1 MIEKIESLSGLGLF
15 NKQGRSPDFQRYT
28 LIYGWNGSGKTTLSR
43 LFEALPDGKHGKF
56 ASLKYSVTDE
66 GSKYVQSSNYP
77 RPVAV
82 FNRHFVEENA
92 PSLSDPEA
100 PSKHIFIVG
109 EEDKELAKQVQDSKE
124 EREKLTKARDTDD
137 KATGYISLK
146 SLKQNNTK
154 LRDKTFTDVARTI
167 AAIGS
172 GKAVRNY
179 NRTHAQTAFEALTKK
194 VILSAADLKGNFALV
209 GQEIRQEL
217 PLIDLGNIEQEIADI
232 LKNSAT
238 LMKKTIARSVIKELD
253 DDREYADWAA
263 KGFQIHS
270 EHGNKTECVFC
281 GQPMPE
287 ERWKLLEEYFNK
299 KYEEIVKEITEE
311 RNKLRGCYDRI
322 MKIEPADSA
331 AVYPDLKK
339 DYDIALKSLADS
351 KKLALEQVENV
362 GKTLNEKLA
371 KLSTELVLE
380 DTVNLSSVT
389 EAVVLVNSSIG
400 SHNKRSKDFEKSQE
414 AIFKKLEI
422 HYLSE
427 QYDTITD
434 LNSKIEEYSKKI
446 DEYTTRIN
454 TLNKEIL
461 DNEGKLRNT
470 KIACAELNE
479 LITQLLGR
487 DEIQLEDNDTGY
499 FIRRNGSE
507 IAHGLSEGEQTTIAF
522 AYFLTT
528 LKDNGGN
535 IKDKLIVIDDPISS
549 LDADS
554 IYRVGSLIKTRLN
567 KAHQL
572 IVMTHNYDLLNH
584 LKKWFRLGEIKDQS
598 TMLMIKNTIVDKK
611 RTATIAGIDPLI
623 SRYES
628 EYHYLFAKLLNFD
641 SETKPDDK
649 GTIAGVYHYPNIARK
664 VLECYLSFRTPGS
677 DLYAGLSKLKR
688 LGTKSI
694 TSSDVDDVH
703 SFVNSHSHLDSK
715 TGLIQFDLKLAKNA
729 EEYIKKTL
737 KIIEK
742 SDEQHY
748 KSMVKEVGV

>member
-15 NKQGRSPDFQRYT
+15 NKQGRSPDFQR
-28 LIYGWNGSGKTTLSR
+28 
-43 LFEALPDGKHGKF
+43 
-56 ASLKYSVTDE
+56 
-66 GSKYVQSSNYP
+66 
-77 RPVAV
+77 
-82 FNRHFVEENA
+82 HFVKENA

-109 EEDKELAKQVQDSKE
+109 KEDKELAKQVQDSKE

-322 MKIEPADSA
+322 MKIERADSA
-331 AVYPDLKK
+331 AVYPDFKK

-414 AIFKKLEI
+414 A
-422 HYLSE
+422 
-427 QYDTITD
+427 
-434 LNSKIEEYSKKI
+434 
-446 DEYTTRIN
+446 
-454 TLNKEIL
+454 
-461 DNEGKLRNT
+461 
-470 KIACAELNE
+470 
-479 LITQLLGR
+479 
-487 DEIQLEDNDTGY
+487 
-499 FIRRNGSE
+499 
-507 IAHGLSEGEQTTIAF
+507 
-522 AYFLTT
+522 
-528 LKDNGGN
+528 
-535 IKDKLIVIDDPISS
+535 
-549 LDADS
+549 
-554 IYRVGSLIKTRLN
+554 
-567 KAHQL
+567 
-572 IVMTHNYDLLNH
+572 
-584 LKKWFRLGEIKDQS
+584 
-598 TMLMIKNTIVDKK
+598 
-611 RTATIAGIDPLI
+611 
-623 SRYES
+623 
-628 EYHYLFAKLLNFD
+628 
-641 SETKPDDK
+641 
-649 GTIAGVYHYPNIARK
+649 
-664 VLECYLSFRTPGS
+664 
-677 DLYAGLSKLKR
+677 
-688 LGTKSI
+688 
-694 TSSDVDDVH
+694 
-703 SFVNSHSHLDSK
+703 
-715 TGLIQFDLKLAKNA
+715 
-729 EEYIKKTL
+729 
-737 KIIEK
+737 
-742 SDEQHY
+742 
-748 KSMVKEVGV
+748 